1 MKIRKLNNQGSTLL
15 TVIIIIAFI
24 GILGS
29 MMLSVTMTNLQM
41 KMIERKSKENFYT
54 CESTLDEMRTRLHEI
69 TVEKIREV
77 YEDDILMNMST
88 YIALTDEEL
97 KTELRNKVSLGLVKD
112 ELGNTMGIN
121 DIDLLA
127 GIPVG
132 GKDNL
137 ISLEFEPYLTP
148 LPIEGYIVR
157 NIDISESSISIMPQ
171 EGIAFSNIL
180 VSMTVNDF
188 ESRIRTDIIVELPE
202 FLFDDGLQTIIYRM
216 EQPYKDYALIADGR
230 IESDQF
236 FGSNHINGSVYAG
249 RGITV
254 SSQMTDNHSLVING
268 GNIVTRGDISVEDTG
283 RLDIDGTYKLDE
295 EGNSVPIPAT
305 IWANNIKTD
314 TTLPISSSFT
324 LPTTIE
330 IDGICL
336 VKDDLTLNGS
346 FSEVSIRGAYV
357 GYTGTRSSLGSSIIV
372 NGNESSLDLS
382 GLDSLIL
389 AGRAH
394 VSVDDN
400 KGGLTNTTDIMTGES
415 VAIKSNQKAYLIPG
429 RFINGPIREIRRN
442 PITSSDITG
451 NNIPEVNFEELD
463 PALDIN
469 YLSYVDPVRPFMIAS
484 RQTIEGD
491 TATVLYYYYLGFESG
506 KLADDYLREYIS
518 KDEFALDK
526 TEPFK
531 IQELILPNPDEK
543 EVIAAGNLMSYKADT
558 LPKVGFIDGISSR
571 YSPDPT
577 ADININHEI
586 SSINLDNP
594 VFMGNE
600 LKASD
605 TVGGLE
611 SLYNKIS
618 SLLSLESDRIYI
630 KDDNVVKSTI
640 ISDSTTYLYQ
650 WRSLNQDKYDWIDY
664 FYCYNSD
671 YPHDEIQTDAKIIT
685 VNGDAYINNDFIGL
699 MVVNGDVNISD
710 NVSIDGMILAIDS
723 DTRDSVDVGNI
734 YLGNNVDVTGRLA
747 AMGDIILGTNNTFT
761 ASDQTLE
768 QLFIDQSEVLIYIFK
783 NLEKSILYTRTDPA
797 DNLVDL
803 STMIYYRNWRR
814 E

>member
-54 CESTLDEMRTRLHEI
+54 CEITLDEMRTRLHEL

-77 YEDDILMNMST
+77 YEDDILKNIST
-88 YIALTDEEL
+88 YITLTDEEL
-97 KTELRNKVSLGLVKD
+97 NTLLRDMVSLGLIKD

-121 DIDLLA
+121 DSDLLL
-127 GIPVG
+127 GTPVL

-137 ISLEFEPYLTP
+137 IPLEFEDYLTP
-148 LPIEGYIVR
+148 LPPDGHIVR
-157 NIDISESSISIMPQ
+157 SINIGNISIMPQ
-171 EGIAFSNIL
+171 VGIAVSDIE
-180 VSMTVNDF
+180 VSMSVNDF
-188 ESRIRTDIIVELPE
+188 ESRIRTDIVIEIPD
-202 FLFDDGLQTIIYRM
+202 FIFDDGLQTIVYKM
-216 EQPYKDYALIADGR
+216 EQPYKDYALIADGK

-236 FGSNHINGSVYAG
+236 FGSNSINGSVYAG
-249 RGITV
+249 TGITV
-254 SSQMTDNHSLVING
+254 SSQRTDNHSLVING
-268 GNIVTRGDISVEDTG
+268 SNIVTRGDISVEDTG
-283 RLDIDGTYKLDE
+283 KLDINGTYKLNE
-295 EGNSVPIPAT
+295 EGISTPIPAM
-305 IWANNIKTD
+305 IWANNIMTD
-314 TTLPISSSFT
+314 TTIPIDSSFT

-346 FSEVSIRGAYV
+346 FSNVSIKGAYV

-382 GLDSLIL
+382 ELDSLIL

-400 KGGLTNTTDIMTGES
+400 KGGPSNATDIMTGES

-442 PITSSDITG
+442 PVTSADIAG
-451 NNIPEVNFEELD
+451 NNIPEVKFEDLD
-463 PALDIN
+463 LAVDIN
-469 YLSYVDPVRPFMIAS
+469 YPSYLNPLHPFKIAS
-484 RQTIEGD
+484 RQTVEGD

-506 KLADDYLREYIS
+506 KQADDYLREYIS
-518 KDEFALDK
+518 RNEFSLDN

-531 IQELILPNPDEK
+531 IKKLTLPDPNVN
-543 EVIAAGNLMSYKADT
+543 EVIATGNIMSYNADT
-558 LPKVGFIDGISSR
+558 LPKVGLIAGVSSA
-571 YSPDPT
+571 YSPDPQ
-577 ADININHEI
+577 ADVNINNEI

-594 VFMGNE
+594 VFMGNG
-600 LKASD
+600 LKDTD
-605 TVGGLE
+605 TVGGLD

-618 SLLSLESDRIYI
+618 RLLSLDSDRIYR
-630 KDDNVVKSTI
+630 DGDNVVQATI

-650 WRSLNQDKYDWIDY
+650 WRSLNQDKYEWIDY
-664 FYCYNSD
+664 FDCYNSD
-671 YPHDEIQTDAKIIT
+671 YVFAESQTDSKIVT
-685 VNGDAYINNDFIGL
+685 VNGDAHIYNDFTGL
-699 MVVNGDVNISD
+699 MVVNGNVNIYD
-710 NVSIDGMILAIDS
+710 NVSINGMILAIDS
-723 DTRDSVDVGNI
+723 DTRDLADVGNI
-734 YLGNNVDVTGRLA
+734 YLGSNVDVSGRLM
-747 AMGDIILGTNNTFT
+747 AMGDIILGTNNIFT
-761 ASDQTLE
+761 ASDLTLE
-768 QLFIDQSEVLIYIFK
+768 QIFIDQSEVLQFIFR
-783 NLEKSILYTRTDPA
+783 NLDKSILYTRTDPA

-814 E
+814 D